1 MARSF
6 EERQITEDIIDK
18 EHRDVVCIRWAN
30 SSPCRI
36 GLLLETACSRGG
48 HYEARII
55 NSLCRALISENLTIR
70 LTGTN
75 VPRMP
80 SWIDSWSPDNPVPN
94 PPSPHPRESAL
105 PGQARDRRLS

>member
-36 GLLLETACSRGG
+36 ELLLESRIKTAFEGRSLRGQNHQLPMQSVDLG
-48 HYEARII
+48 KLDHK
-55 NSLCRALISENLTIR
+55 T
-70 LTGTN
+70 
-75 VPRMP
+75 
-80 SWIDSWSPDNPVPN
+80 SWDQCPQNADM
-94 PPSPHPRESAL
+94 
-105 PGQARDRRLS
+105 DRFLVA